1 MVFHLM
7 SSGEGKSRT
16 GVLTPVPC
24 PHTLLTLLDVTG
36 LKVVPYKLMEDQGW
50 ALDMDVL
57 HSALETAKAHC
68 MPRAIFI
75 SNPGNPTGKLLTVA
89 SLACHNPFFHL
100 QDFWIFFFYRSCS
113 RQKNNR
119 ECDSLRCKQR
129 SCVDS
134 GRGDWT
140 RHQIRHNG
148 IGKICCLQ
156 SPPPPSRSRYFR
168 TPCMDRTKS
177 LFPIKKSC
185 HRWVMSTQRR

>member
-7 SSGEGKSRT
+7 SSGEGKTQT
-16 GVLTPVPC
+16 GVLTPAPC

-68 MPRAIFI
+68 TPRAIFI
-75 SNPGNPTGKLLTVA
+75 CNPGNPTGKPPTVA
-89 SLACHNPFFHL
+89 SLTCHHKFFHS
-100 QDFWIFFFYRSCS
+100 WHFFHRSCS

-129 SCVDS
+129 SCLDS
-134 GRGDWT
+134 GRGD
-140 RHQIRHNG
+140 
-148 IGKICCLQ
+148 
-156 SPPPPSRSRYFR
+156 
-168 TPCMDRTKS
+168 
-177 LFPIKKSC
+177 
-185 HRWVMSTQRR
+185 